1 MNFELKGPTQQP
13 TGEMTE
19 MNLLVVARIF
29 WPHGAWES
37 QKRFYYD
44 PDNRR
49 KFYKVDCFSD
59 AMKIIWEYEGP
70 DHYEDVW
77 KLKRDSERQSFFED
91 AGYQFLRWP
100 YYLQLT
106 KDVALHF
113 FGDAYSE
120 KKYQKSIETVY
131 GVTDYNFV
139 LAPGLHKSKNTPANY
154 VPRGV
159 RRFFEELGSLP
170 TSVTAQVAE
179 SLRRYIADV
188 DDKYLV
194 IGEQPE
200 FEGLLTAIDQEAS
213 GRVFYSRTPAISS
226 SSLYAKND

>member
-1 MNFELKGPTQQP
+1 
-13 TGEMTE
+13 
-19 MNLLVVARIF
+19 
-29 WPHGAWES
+29 
-37 QKRFYYD
+37 
-44 PDNRR
+44 
-49 KFYKVDCFSD
+49 
-59 AMKIIWEYEGP
+59 MKIIWEYEGP

-106 KDVALHF
+106 KDVAVHF

-120 KKYQKSIETVY
+120 KKYQEAIETVY

-139 LAPGLHKSKNTPANY
+139 LAPGLHTSKNTPANY

-200 FEGLLTAIDQEAS
+200 FEDLLTVIDQEAS
-213 GRVFYSRTPAISS
+213 GCVFYHRPPLMTSSFTTCAKMISRFSKNTINAIGYYVYGLRYPREQDYFYIGKGKATGFSVM
-226 SSLYAKND
+226 

>member
-1 MNFELKGPTQQP
+1 MNFELEVPTQQP

-49 KFYKVDCFSD
+49 KFYKVDCYSD
-59 AMKIIWEYEGP
+59 TMKIIWEYEGP

-106 KDVALHF
+106 KDVAVHF
-113 FGDAYSE
+113 FGDAFSE
-120 KKYQKSIETVY
+120 KKYQEAIETVY
-131 GVTDYNFV
+131 GVTDCNFV
-139 LAPGLHKSKNTPANY
+139 LAPGLHTSRNTPANF

-159 RRFFEELGSLP
+159 RRFFEELGFLP

-200 FEGLLTAIDQEAS
+200 FEDLLTAIDQEAS
-213 GRVFYSRTPAISS
+213 ACVFYSRPPLITSP
-226 SSLYAKND
+226 SLNAPK

>member
-1 MNFELKGPTQQP
+1 MNFELEVPTQQP

-29 WPHGAWES
+29 WPNGAWES
-37 QKRFYYD
+37 QQRFYYD

-49 KFYKVDCFSD
+49 KFYKVDCCSD
-59 AMKIIWEYEGP
+59 TMKIIWEYEGP

-106 KDVALHF
+106 KDVAIHF

-120 KKYQKSIETVY
+120 KKI
-131 GVTDYNFV
+131 
-139 LAPGLHKSKNTPANY
+139 
-154 VPRGV
+154 
-159 RRFFEELGSLP
+159 
-170 TSVTAQVAE
+170 
-179 SLRRYIADV
+179 
-188 DDKYLV
+188 
-194 IGEQPE
+194 
-200 FEGLLTAIDQEAS
+200 S
-213 GRVFYSRTPAISS
+213 GRYRDSVWGY
-226 SSLYAKND
+226 

>member
-1 MNFELKGPTQQP
+1 MNFELEAPIQQP

-49 KFYKVDCFSD
+49 KFYKVDCCSD
-59 AMKIIWEYEGP
+59 TMKIIWEYEGP

-106 KDVALHF
+106 KDVAVHF

-120 KKYQKSIETVY
+120 KKYQEAIETVY

-139 LAPGLHKSKNTPANY
+139 LAPGLHTSKNTPANY

-200 FEGLLTAIDQEAS
+200 FEDLLTAIDQEAS
-213 GRVFYSRTPAISS
+213 GCVFYSRPPAITS
-226 SSLYAKND
+226 SSLLAPK